1 MSAKRTKGAT
11 LATQGDFLESSG
23 FACQDNVTDWDWLQ
37 KGMEQKVDEIDTKST
52 LVVQGLLKPFV
63 STLANLAKGMNT
75 KKKFFYAVD

>member
-1 MSAKRTKGAT
+1 
-11 LATQGDFLESSG
+11 
-23 FACQDNVTDWDWLQ
+23 
-37 KGMEQKVDEIDTKST
+37 VDEIDTKST